1 MDLRELGWNWFF
13 EEHFADFKK
22 KGLVP
27 ARVIRE
33 HKHIYHVHT
42 EQGPISAALAGKID
56 YDAQTKADY
65 PTVGDWVAVKLIP
78 NEDKAVIRAILPRK
92 SKFTRKSVSKADEEQ
107 VIAVNIETV
116 FIVTSLD
123 EDFNLRRIERYLVLA
138 WDSGATPVIILNKSD
153 LCHDIEYF
161 ISEIKFVAPD
171 VPIHPVSATEGK
183 GIEPLFEY
191 LGSGKTVSL
200 LGSSGV
206 GKSTIIN
213 TILGIERQAVAPV
226 REDDSK
232 GRHTTTHRELILLP
246 QGGAVIDNPG
256 MRQLHMWVDQDSVKR
271 AFEDIELIAENCKF
285 RDCSHDHEPGCAVIE
300 ALEKDEISPQRLEN
314 FQKLKDEINLLEIRQ
329 EQNRKAKEIARQRKK
344 INKVNKSN
352 KKKKKKKK
360 RKKK

>member
-1 MDLRELGWNWFF
+1 
-13 EEHFADFKK
+13 
-22 KGLVP
+22 
-27 ARVIRE
+27 
-33 HKHIYHVHT
+33 
-42 EQGPISAALAGKID
+42 
-56 YDAQTKADY
+56 
-65 PTVGDWVAVKLIP
+65 
-78 NEDKAVIRAILPRK
+78 
-92 SKFTRKSVSKADEEQ
+92 
-107 VIAVNIETV
+107 
-116 FIVTSLD
+116 
-123 EDFNLRRIERYLVLA
+123 
-138 WDSGATPVIILNKSD
+138 
-153 LCHDIEYF
+153 
-161 ISEIKFVAPD
+161 D

-256 MRQLHMWVDQDSVKR
+256 MRQLHLWVDQDGIKR
-271 AFEDIELIAENCKF
+271 AFEDIELIAENCRF
-285 RDCSHDHEPGCAVIE
+285 RDCTHDHEPGCAVLE
-300 ALEKDEISPQRLEN
+300 ALEDGTIDYQRIEN
-314 FQKLKDEINLLEIRQ
+314 FQKLKDEINVLEIRQ

-344 INKVNKSN
+344 INKTNKSN
-352 KKKKKKKK
+352 MKKKK

>member
-1 MDLRELGWNWFF
+1 MDLRELGWNQFF
-13 EEHFADFKK
+13 EEHFTDYKQ

-33 HKHIYHVHT
+33 HKHIYQVHT
-42 EQGPISAALAGKID
+42 SDGPISAALAGKID

-65 PTVGDWVAVKLIP
+65 PTVGDWVAIKLIP
-78 NEDKAVIRAILPRK
+78 NEDKAVIRAVLPRK

-116 FIVTSLD
+116 FLVTSLD

-138 WDSGATPVIILNKSD
+138 WDSGAAPVIILNKSD
-153 LCHDIEYF
+153 LCDDIEYY
-161 ISEIKFVAPD
+161 ISQIKFVAPD
-171 VPIHPVSATEGK
+171 VPVHPISATEGN

-191 LGSGKTVSL
+191 LGSGNTVSL

-206 GKSTIIN
+206 GKSTLIN
-213 TILGIERQAVAPV
+213 TILGIERLAVAPV

-246 QGGAVIDNPG
+246 QGGAMIDNPG

-271 AFEDIELIAENCKF
+271 AFEDIELIAENCRF
-285 RDCSHDHEPGCAVIE
+285 RNCSHDHEPGCAVIE
-300 ALEKDEISPQRLEN
+300 ALEEGKISIQRIEN
-314 FQKLKDEINLLEIRQ
+314 FQKLKDEIHLLEIRQ
-329 EQNRKAKEIARQRKK
+329 EQNRKAKEIAQQRKK
-344 INKVNKSN
+344 INKTHKSN
-352 KKKKKKKK
+352 KKKKKKK

>member
-1 MDLRELGWNWFF
+1 MDLRELGWNRFF
-13 EEHFADFKK
+13 EEHFTDHKQ

-33 HKHIYHVHT
+33 HKHIYQVHT
-42 EQGPISAALAGKID
+42 EDGPLTAALAGKID

-92 SKFTRKSVSKADEEQ
+92 SKFTRKSVAKADEEQ

-116 FIVTSLD
+116 FLVTAFD

-138 WDSGATPVIILNKSD
+138 WDSGADPVIILNKSD
-153 LCHDIEYF
+153 LCDDVEYY
-161 ISEIKFVAPD
+161 ISQIKFVAPD
-171 VPIHPVSATEGK
+171 VPIHTICATEGK

-213 TILGIERQAVAPV
+213 TILGIERLAVAPV

-246 QGGAVIDNPG
+246 QGGAMIDNPG
-256 MRQLHMWVDQDSVKR
+256 MRQLHLWVDQDGIKR
-271 AFEDIELIAENCKF
+271 AFEDIELLAENCKF
-285 RDCSHDHEPGCAVIE
+285 RDCTHDHEPGCAVLE
-300 ALEKDEISPQRLEN
+300 ALEEGKIDPQRIEN
-314 FQKLKDEINLLEIRQ
+314 FQKLKDEIHLLERRQ

-344 INKVNKSN
+344 INKTNKSN
-352 KKKKKKKK
+352 KKKKKKK